1 MKTRTFQSLV
11 LTITAV
17 AAVSF
22 LAGNT
27 VAQDS
32 STATTASQSTPAA
45 AQPAVTTPAAQPAAA
60 SQAVPLLSYGVTQV
74 MDLAHA
80 KVPDNTIIAYIRNSG
95 NNYGLD
101 AAQIIYLKQQGVSSD
116 VINAMLNQR
125 TQSAQTT
132 AQTATSQ
139 PVSTDTYNTQ
149 TATVVAEPS
158 VSYVQTAPPQT
169 VYVIPDTQTYDY
181 YANYPY
187 YYPYYG
193 YYGWPYPAVSFSFG
207 WGGYYGG
214 GYRGGWHGGGGWQ
227 HGGGGG
233 QHGGG
238 GWQHGGGW
246 HHH

>member
-1 MKTRTFQSLV
+1 MKTRTLQSLV

-17 AAVSF
+17 AAVSL
-22 LAGNT
+22 LAGNA

-32 STATTASQSTPAA
+32 STATTTSQAAPA
-45 AQPAVTTPAAQPAAA
+45 AAQPAAA
-60 SQAVPLLSYGVTQV
+60 SQAAPQLSYGVVQI
-74 MDLAHA
+74 LQLSQA
-80 KVPDNTIIAYIRNSG
+80 KVGDSTIIAYIRNSG

-101 AAQIIYLKQQGVSSD
+101 TAQIIYLKQQGVSSD
-116 VINAMLNQR
+116 VVDTMLNQR
-125 TQSAQTT
+125 TQTAQST

-139 PVSTDTYNTQ
+139 TASQDTYSAQ
-149 TATVVAEPS
+149 TATATVQPT

-181 YANYPY
+181 YANNPY

-193 YYGWPYPAVSFSFG
+193 YYGWPYPPVSFSFG

-214 GYRGGWHGGGGWQ
+214 GYRGGGGWHGGGGF
-227 HGGGGG
+227 HGGGG
-233 QHGGG
+233 
-238 GWQHGGGW
+238 